1 MADSLR
7 QPPPAGLFR
16 RLAAL
21 LYDSLLLLAIM
32 FIATAILLPF
42 TGGEAIQHSPF
53 LTTYLLFISF
63 FFYSWFWM
71 HGGQTLGMRSWR
83 LQLRNINP
91 GPITLWQALLRFL
104 VAIPSALLFGAGYL
118 WMLVD
123 RDKLTWH
130 DRYSETRIV
139 QLEQNPHAGRK
150 QKKT

>member
-1 MADSLR
+1 MTDLADS
-7 QPPPAGLFR
+7 PPPAGLFR

-21 LYDSLLLLAIM
+21 LYDSLLLLAVL
-32 FIATAILLPF
+32 FIATAILLPLTDGVAF
-42 TGGEAIQHSPF
+42 SHNPF

-71 HGGQTLGMRSWR
+71 HGGQTLGMRSWK

-91 GPITLWQALLRFL
+91 GPITLWQALLRFM
-104 VAIPSALLFGAGYL
+104 VAIPSLLLLGTGYL
-118 WMLVD
+118 WMLID

-139 QLEQNPHAGRK
+139 QLDKNPLGR
-150 QKKT
+150 

>member
-1 MADSLR
+1 MTDSAN

-21 LYDSLLLLAIM
+21 LYDSLLLLAVM
-32 FIATAILLPF
+32 FISTAILLPF
-42 TGGEAIQHSPF
+42 TGGEAVQHNPF

-63 FFYSWFWM
+63 AFYSWFWM
-71 HGGQTLGMRSWR
+71 HGGQTLGMRSWK

-91 GPITLWQALLRFL
+91 GPITLWQALLRFM
-104 VAIPSALLFGAGYL
+104 VAIPSALLLGIGYL
-118 WMLVD
+118 WMLID

-139 QLEQNPHAGRK
+139 QLDENPLARK
-150 QKKT
+150 R

>member
-1 MADSLR
+1 MTDPSS

-16 RLAAL
+16 RLTAL
-21 LYDSLLLLAIM
+21 LYDSLLLLAVL

-42 TGGEAIQHSPF
+42 TGGEALQHNPF

-63 FFYSWFWM
+63 LFYSWFWM
-71 HGGQTLGMRSWR
+71 HGGQTLGMRSWK

-91 GPITLWQALLRFL
+91 GPITLWQALLRFM
-104 VAIPSALLFGAGYL
+104 VAIPSALLLGIGYL
-118 WMLVD
+118 WMLID

-139 QLEQNPHAGRK
+139 QLDKNPHGR
-150 QKKT
+150 

>member
-1 MADSLR
+1 MPDSAN
-7 QPPPAGLFR
+7 QPKPAGLFR

-21 LYDSLLLLAIM
+21 LYDSLLLLAVL

-42 TGGEAIQHSPF
+42 SHGEAFSHNPY

-91 GPITLWQALLRFL
+91 GPISLWQALLRFM
-104 VAIPSALLFGAGYL
+104 VAIPSALLFGIGYL
-118 WMLVD
+118 WMLID

-139 QLEQNPHAGRK
+139 QLDKNPLGR
-150 QKKT
+150 

>member
-1 MADSLR
+1 MTDLADS
-7 QPPPAGLFR
+7 PPPAGLFR

-21 LYDSLLLLAIM
+21 LYDSLLLLAVL
-32 FIATAILLPF
+32 FIATAILLPLTDGAAF
-42 TGGEAIQHSPF
+42 SHNPF

-71 HGGQTLGMRSWR
+71 HGGQTLGMRSWK

-91 GPITLWQALLRFL
+91 GPITLWQALLRFM
-104 VAIPSALLFGAGYL
+104 VAIPSLLLLGTGYL
-118 WMLVD
+118 WMLID

-139 QLEQNPHAGRK
+139 QLDKNPLGR
-150 QKKT
+150 